1 MTSGVGVGRD
11 TGYLRTVV
19 GTSEPRGYLRPGVT
33 LNPGE
38 ELATGAG
45 HTEPNILDYISENG
59 IEPIA
64 AAAGRPICARCEKMI
79 DLAGAVRLTS

>member
-33 LNPGE
+33 LNPDE

-45 HTEPNILDYISENG
+45 HAEPNILDYISENG
-59 IEPIA
+59 IEPI

-79 DLAGAVRLTS
+79 DLAGAVRLAS